1 MSESLKSP
9 GLKIIRAPSSSGSV
23 SGSDVGILYIL
34 GIFAWGEVGKPTEVM
49 APTERERKLGGYI
62 PGFYSA
68 KAIDLAFMQGG
79 ISKVVAVRTAHY
91 ADGVL
96 TAKKASTTLKGY
108 NDGVEDRPKANTF
121 AIKAKC
127 EGELGNRLNVSTLKA
142 KTTLATAA
150 TGAITSITVADTSGV
165 EVGDIIDIADGA
177 HYFRTVVTAIKGG
190 DSCLLIKEITLTNLY
205 AANTTTVMTC
215 TCHMVS
221 TKLSAGQILSSD
233 ATSVTLSSALG
244 VNIGATL
251 AIIDTREA
259 APNYVA
265 LKVKGIS
272 GNTIQFDTLGT
283 ITSIDA
289 ANSRVVSEEC
299 QIDIYLD
306 TEKIGRQNI
315 GSMNAAN
322 EKAFLPN
329 VFKNE
334 YVNIAI
340 EPSTENLLGI
350 IPEALEHVYLASGDD
365 GLAGLSDTDFVGSEA
380 IGNGFNAFD
389 ALPRQFAQ
397 IICPDGRSA
406 TVQKAL
412 QACAERNR
420 LWFEGDTDFDMTYE
434 EAGAFVT
441 ETAMLNS
448 EFGRINYPNVKWT
461 NPASGI
467 VEAMPQSA
475 AVAGMNAAVWGK
487 KTPGYGPWTQPAGV
501 DYPLKGIVGLEYDE
515 TIDNAVRDY
524 LYERRIN
531 PIYKFPNV
539 GHIVYG
545 IRLLST
551 AGTFAQVGEAVT
563 FLYVEHSIANDVF
576 WSKFKSIDDSYRGQ
590 GMQRIKKFLD
600 GVWRNGGL
608 KGVIP
613 AKPNVSAPNGA
624 YFIDINSLNTAET
637 EEAGEFYWKIG
648 LATKKAGEFI
658 YFVFNRKTED

>member
-1 MSESLKSP
+1 MAESLKSP
-9 GLKIIRAPSSSGSV
+9 GQEIIRAPRSGGSV
-23 SGSDVGILYIL
+23 PGSDVGILYIL
-34 GIFAWGEVGKPTEVM
+34 GIFAWGEVGKPTDVFNS
-49 APTERERKLGGYI
+49 TERERKLGGYI
-62 PGFYSA
+62 SGFYGA

-79 ISKVVAVRTAHY
+79 ISKVVAIRTAHY
-91 ADGVL
+91 ANGVL
-96 TAKKASTTLKGY
+96 AAKKSAVTLSGY
-108 NDGVEDRPKANTF
+108 NDSVESSPKANTL

-142 KTTLATAA
+142 KTTLAAAA
-150 TGAITSITVADTSGV
+150 TGTVKSLSVADVSGF
-165 EVGDIIDIADGA
+165 EVGDVIDISDGT
-177 HYFRTVVTAIKGG
+177 HYFRTVITAIKGG
-190 DSCLLIKEITLTNLY
+190 DNCLLFKEITLTNSY
-205 AANTTTVMTC
+205 AANTTTVKTGSYH
-215 TCHMVS
+215 TIS
-221 TKLSAGQILSSD
+221 TKLAAGEVLSTGATGIKLSS
-233 ATSVTLSSALG
+233 TVG
-244 VNIGATL
+244 VNVSATL
-251 AIIDTREA
+251 VIIDTREA
-259 APNYVA
+259 APNYVV

-272 GNTIQFDTLGT
+272 GNTILFDALGT
-283 ITSIDA
+283 ITPIDT

-306 TEKIGRQNI
+306 TEKIGRTNI
-315 GSMNAAN
+315 GSMNTAN
-322 EKAFLPN
+322 EKAFLTN

-334 YVNIAI
+334 YVNITI

-350 IPEALEHVYLASGDD
+350 IPEALENVYLTGGDD

-380 IGNGFNAFD
+380 IGNGFYAFD
-389 ALPRQFAQ
+389 ALPRRFAQ

-420 LWFEGDTDFDMTYE
+420 LWFEADTDFGMTYE

-461 NPASGI
+461 NPVSGI

-475 AVAGMNAAVWGK
+475 AVAGLNAAVWGK

-501 DYPLKGIVGLEYDE
+501 DYPLKGIVGFENDD
-515 TIDNAVRDY
+515 TVSNAVRDY

-531 PIYKFPNV
+531 PIYLFPNV

-551 AGTFAQVGEAVT
+551 AGNYSQVGEAVT
-563 FLYVEHSIANDVF
+563 FLYVEHSIANDTF

-613 AKPNVSAPNGA
+613 AKPNVSEPNGA
-624 YFIDINSLNTAET
+624 YFIDIASLNTTET

-658 YFVFNRKTED
+658 YFVFQRKTED